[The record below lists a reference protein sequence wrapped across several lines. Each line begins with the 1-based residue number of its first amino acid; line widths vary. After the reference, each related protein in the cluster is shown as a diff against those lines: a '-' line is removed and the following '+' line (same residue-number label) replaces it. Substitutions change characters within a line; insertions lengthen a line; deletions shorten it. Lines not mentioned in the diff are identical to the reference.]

1 MRFLEIGPGSCA
13 RNDGLTLHARVRARA
28 KGEYRLELLRAA
40 NGEVASFF
48 TGSLARSFPALQST
62 FPPPLFTQ
70 PFAPTVPTVRVA
82 ASAPT
87 GDRRATIVTSGL
99 PHDAVTL
106 PLARCGPW
114 PSVRSSP
121 GGSSRFRGVLWDR
134 SSNGWRAKIKVK
146 GRTWYLGTYKD
157 EVEAAEAYDAASF
170 FCAGARAIVNFPN
183 QSYELVELPRQPP
196 EWLIEHLV
204 LQASKGLIEL
214 SSSLRRWVNK
224 NPDAV
229 AGLPYK
235 PV

>member
-1 MRFLEIGPGSCA
+1 
-13 RNDGLTLHARVRARA
+13 V
-28 KGEYRLELLRAA
+28 
-40 NGEVASFF
+40 
-48 TGSLARSFPALQST
+48 ST
-62 FPPPLFTQ
+62 
-70 PFAPTVPTVRVA
+70 
-82 ASAPT
+82 
-87 GDRRATIVTSGL
+87 DRRRHPPVNVSTPVVG
-99 PHDAVTL
+99 PRHDAAAIAL
-106 PLARCGPW
+106 AGGGPL
-114 PSVRSSP
+114 PSVRNSL
-121 GGSSRFRGVLWDR
+121 GGSSLFRGVLWDA
-134 SSNGWRAKIKVK
+134 SSKGWRAKIKVK
-146 GRTWYLGTYKD
+146 GKTWYLGTYKD

-235 PV
+235 PI